1 MLGRQTTAGGI
12 RPPAGGT
19 RGGLAPGARAGRLD
33 VDATDRAAAP
43 VPLPMRGER

>member
-1 MLGRQTTAGGI
+1 MLGRQTTAGGMRPTCRI
-12 RPPAGGT
+12 RD
-19 RGGLAPGARAGRLD
+19 GLAPGARVGRLD